1 MEILYGNNV
10 LKYNNKNRIL
20 LLGIIIDNIIA
31 ILFLIPNH
39 QTKWAVLRKTMS

>member
-10 LKYNNKNRIL
+10 LKYNKNRIL

-39 QTKWAVLRKTMS
+39 QTKWVFLRKTMS